1 MYGFPINSSI
11 FFFFKYMNTLC
22 NILQNEQ
29 RIWHLSLISLWFRLW
44 NHLVIYLSLYI
55 TGKCKPLILYSKSK
69 FNFKICHFSFSVK
82 FLFII
87 LCHFSFSVKF
97 LCIILHFRICMRTCQ
112 WGKGKR
118 SIFNQES
125 KQKNWIFNQW
135 VKGNS

>member
-11 FFFFKYMNTLC
+11 FFSKYMNTLY

-55 TGKCKPLILYSKSK
+55 AGKCKPLILCSKSK
-69 FNFKICHFSFSVK
+69 FNFKICHFTFSDK

-97 LCIILHFRICMRTCQ
+97 LFIILHFRIWMRTCQ
-112 WGKGKR
+112 WVKGKR

-125 KQKNWIFNQW
+125 KQKNWILNQW
-135 VKGNS
+135 VKGNN